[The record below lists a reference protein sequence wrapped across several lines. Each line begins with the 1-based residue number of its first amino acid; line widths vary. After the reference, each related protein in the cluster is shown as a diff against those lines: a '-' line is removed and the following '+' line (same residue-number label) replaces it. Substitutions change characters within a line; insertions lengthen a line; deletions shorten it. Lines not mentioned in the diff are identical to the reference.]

1 MGVAKIVDPDDT
13 QSYTTFVAATIHVRI
28 AAQRGIQ
35 SEAARLLL
43 VCLDG
48 LRENAATN
56 PGVKK
61 MYTTVSGL
69 MERLNVDL
77 PSPSTIE
84 VPAVFPVDGQ
94 LRQKKTC
101 IAAVQLT
108 STAVLSDDALDLEAI
123 IRYVDM
129 RVLRHLTLCSSFGMT
144 MDDLGVYTSVAG
156 DGADP
161 NANAQVQQPQDVL
174 YGFLGLPSV

>member
-1 MGVAKIVDPDDT
+1 M
-13 QSYTTFVAATIHVRI
+13 AATIHVRI

-84 VPAVFPVDGQ
+84 VPAVIPVDGK
-94 LRQKKTC
+94 LRQKTC

-108 STAVLSDDALDLEAI
+108 SAAVLSDDALDLEAI
-123 IRYVDM
+123 IRYV
-129 RVLRHLTLCSSFGMT
+129 
-144 MDDLGVYTSVAG
+144 
-156 DGADP
+156 
-161 NANAQVQQPQDVL
+161 
-174 YGFLGLPSV
+174 PSVYCVV